1 MKKQLQITVNGEPKQ
16 ALVEPYY
23 SLLDTLRD
31 ELHLTGTKKGCDEG
45 DCGACTVLLNGKPV
59 TSCLVL
65 AHSAH
70 DGEVTT
76 IEGLAN
82 GSELHPVQQAFAEHG
97 GLQCGYCTPG
107 LIMSTV
113 GFLQSDEEPTQENIK
128 NSLGG
133 NLCRC
138 TGYTK
143 VIEAVTAA
151 VSRFDRGGRQTEK

>member
-1 MKKQLQITVNGEPKQ
+1 MKRPLQITVNGV
-16 ALVEPYY
+16 ARTILVQPYY

-45 DCGACTVLLNGKPV
+45 DCGACTVLLDGQPV

-70 DGEVTT
+70 DADVTT
-76 IEGLAN
+76 IEGLAS
-82 GSELHPVQQAFAEHG
+82 GGELHPVQKAFVEHG

-107 LIMSTV
+107 LIMATV
-113 GFLQSDEEPTQENIK
+113 GLLNSNPDPGEEEVK
-128 NSLGG
+128 YALGG

-138 TGYTK
+138 TGYSK
-143 VIEAVTAA
+143 VVEAAMAA
-151 VSRFDRGGRQTEK
+151 AAAMSPDPDQ